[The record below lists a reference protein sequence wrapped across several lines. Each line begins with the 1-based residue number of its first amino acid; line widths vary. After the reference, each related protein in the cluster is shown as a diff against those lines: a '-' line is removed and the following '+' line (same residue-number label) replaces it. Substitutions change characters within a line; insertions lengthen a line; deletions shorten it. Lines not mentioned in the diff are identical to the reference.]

1 MKLAEADDYYPN
13 WRAKT
18 TNSFERFL
26 DHALASQQITTPYLP
41 YDFANQLSDSDWP
54 PLAGEI
60 VRGNLTESAN
70 GINEFHSR
78 INHLDAWARVIAEMN
93 EEDAWDTTHF
103 LVSPIAHFCLLQ
115 PYALKERLVHAAT
128 QIIHQGN
135 IKCFDDY
142 QDSLPTDPVD
152 ISNPKW
158 PSGREK
164 FNALLQISKKKWLTW
179 EALGKSLT
187 KLNDRQFE
195 QQTLRYRTKANH
207 AIPPHFEIGLGPFV
221 TRYLS
226 TDYVLPEAQP
236 KAPRVTYGFGGTP
249 PLKISEIVSICAT
262 EHANAVDCHQRL
274 EAVVREILEKI
285 KSA

>member
-1 MKLAEADDYYPN
+1 MKPAAPDDYYPI

-26 DHALASQQITTPYLP
+26 DHALASQKIATSYLP
-41 YDFANQLSDSDWP
+41 YDFAKQISESDWP
-54 PLAGEI
+54 SLAGEI
-60 VRGNLTESAN
+60 VGSNLTESAN

-78 INHLDAWARVIAEMN
+78 IDQLDAWARVIAEMDY
-93 EEDAWDTTHF
+93 EDAWDTTHF

-135 IKCFDDY
+135 IKCFNDY
-142 QDSLPTDPVD
+142 QDNLPTDPVD
-152 ISNPKW
+152 LSKPKW

-164 FNALLQISKKKWLTW
+164 FNALLKISKKKWLSSG
-179 EALGKSLT
+179 ALGKSLA
-187 KLNDRQFE
+187 KLNGRQFE

-207 AIPPHFEIGLGPFV
+207 SIPPHFEIGLGPFV

-226 TDYVLPEAQP
+226 TDDMLPGTEP
-236 KAPRVTYGFGGTP
+236 KVPRVTYGFGGTP
-249 PLKISEIVSICAT
+249 PLKISEIVSICAK
-262 EHANAVDCHQRL
+262 EHANAVDCYHHL
-274 EAVVREILEKI
+274 EAVVREIFGKI